1 MDKITKQET
10 IEALKKLFDYESH
23 KEKKEV
29 IVAEHDYGA
38 TFMIDKRYLERYE
51 VIERLQNFFA
61 DKVID
66 GGQCRIDSI
75 TLLYTSFF
83 IEHREV

>member
-1 MDKITKQET
+1 MEKLTKQET

-23 KEKKEV
+23 KENREV

-51 VIERLQNFFA
+51 VIERLQNFFTN
-61 DKVID
+61 KVID

-83 IEHREV
+83 IEDREV